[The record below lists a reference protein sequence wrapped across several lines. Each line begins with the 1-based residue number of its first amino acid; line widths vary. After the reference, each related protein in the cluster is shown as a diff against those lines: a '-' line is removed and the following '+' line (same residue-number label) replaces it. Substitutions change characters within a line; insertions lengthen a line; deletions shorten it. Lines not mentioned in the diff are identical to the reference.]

1 MYYIVIQECISG
13 IKTMAQ
19 RKSNKSSGMSF
30 RASLREKALIDRA
43 ARAKDMSP
51 SDYARRSILSQ
62 AEMDLADE
70 TEFVISAKA
79 MAAFMTALDA
89 PPRDRPRLKKLLTE
103 KSILE

>member
-1 MYYIVIQECISG
+1 
-13 IKTMAQ
+13 MAQ
-19 RKSNKSSGMSF
+19 RKTNKNSGLSF
-30 RASLREKALIDRA
+30 RASTREKAVIERA
-43 ARAKDMSP
+43 ARSKDMSP

-79 MAAFMTALDA
+79 MEKFMAALDA
-89 PPRDRPRLKKLLTE
+89 PPRERPRLKKLLTE